1 MKIETEVLEVPEVP
15 LLTYLLT
22 YFTIRKMEIQTFRPT
37 YQPKA
42 ERKQAI
48 KNGKEFDYLRMKIRA
63 DLIEKLDAMRPKD
76 KTLTVFLN
84 NAVSSY
90 LNTRKAAITTAPID
104 PRQ

>member
-15 LLTYLLT
+15 LLT

-63 DLIEKLDAMRPKD
+63 DLIEKLDAIRPKE

-84 NAVSSY
+84 NAISSF
-90 LNTRKAAITTAPID
+90 LNTRKIPLSLDKNETLLL
-104 PRQ
+104 